1 MVVPYAISTNRIVWQ
16 ASRWHPYHLAST
28 AKQALIAEAE
38 LTPKPG
44 LVDRR
49 GSGAHTDLSL
59 ELMRHSAETIEPFFA
74 SMAVAS
80 SKSPLSRLLREE
92 LGAIG
97 RKAEH
102 AMFLATGG
110 TNTHKGAIWVLG
122 LLVAAASQSEDLN
135 PIRVAGLA
143 GSIARL
149 PDLVRPELVSHGD
162 IVRERYGLAGAR
174 AEAYAN
180 FPHVVRVG
188 IPALRAARAAGKS
201 ETASRLFSLLNIMV
215 ELDDTCVLYRSG
227 LEGGV
232 VVKAG
237 AKAVLAVGGPG
248 SREGDAALRGFDRM
262 LREKW
267 ISPGGSADLL
277 AASLLLDCLDSGCK
291 AIHKG
296 QSVGE
301 EIYGED

>member
-1 MVVPYAISTNRIVWQ
+1 MPYAISTNRIVWQ
-16 ASRWHPYHLAST
+16 ATRWHPHHLASI

-59 ELMRHSAETIEPFFA
+59 DLMRHSAETIEPFFA

-80 SKSPLSRLLREE
+80 SKRPLSRLLREE
-92 LGAIG
+92 LGATG

-102 AMFLATGG
+102 SMFLATGG

-122 LLVAAASQSEDLN
+122 LLVAAASQTKDLN

-149 PDLVRPELVSHGD
+149 PDLARPELVSHGD
-162 IVRERYGLAGAR
+162 VVLERYGVVGAR
-174 AEAYAN
+174 GEAYTD

-188 IPALRAARAAGKS
+188 IPALRAARVTGKS
-201 ETASRLFSLLNIMV
+201 ETVSRLFSLLSIMA

-227 LEGGV
+227 LEGGE
-232 VVKAG
+232 
-237 AKAVLAVGGPG
+237 VLA
-248 SREGDAALRGFDRM
+248 RKETL
-262 LREKW
+262 
-267 ISPGGSADLL
+267 DLIRAYYQL
-277 AASLLLDCLDSGCK
+277 GERPRRRLLDLAKSLNSDIE
-291 AIHKG
+291 AA
-296 QSVGE
+296 
-301 EIYGED
+301 

>member
-1 MVVPYAISTNRIVWQ
+1 MPYAISTNRIVWQ
-16 ASRWHPYHLAST
+16 ANRWHPHHLASI

-59 ELMRHSAETIEPFFA
+59 DLMRHSAETIEPFFA
-74 SMAVAS
+74 SMAIAS
-80 SKSPLSRLLREE
+80 SKHPLSRLLREE
-92 LGAIG
+92 LGATG

-102 AMFLATGG
+102 AMFVATGG
-110 TNTHKGAIWVLG
+110 TNTHKGAIWALG
-122 LLVAAASQSEDLN
+122 LLVAAASQSEDMN

-162 IVRERYGLAGAR
+162 VIRDRYGVVGAR
-174 AEAYAN
+174 GEAYTD
-180 FPHVVRVG
+180 FPHVVGVG
-188 IPALRAARAAGKS
+188 IPALRAARVSGKS
-201 ETASRLFSLLNIMV
+201 ETVSRLFSLLCIMA

-227 LEGGV
+227 LEGGE

-248 SREGDAALRGFDRM
+248 SQEGNAALRRFDRK
-262 LREKW
+262 LLEKR

-277 AASLLLDCLDSGCK
+277 AASLFLDCLESGRE
-291 AIHKG
+291 AIPRD
-296 QSVGE
+296 QSVGKE
-301 EIYGED
+301 TYGED

>member
-1 MVVPYAISTNRIVWQ
+1 VTYAISTTRIVWQ
-16 ASRWHPYHLAST
+16 ASRPHPYHLASI

-59 ELMRHSAETIEPFFA
+59 DLMGRSAETIEPFFA

-80 SKSPLSRLLREE
+80 NKRPLNRLLREE
-92 LGAIG
+92 LGALG

-102 AMFLATGG
+102 AMLLATGG

-122 LLVAAASQSEDLN
+122 LLVAAAIRSEDRSPL
-135 PIRVAGLA
+135 RVAGLA

-149 PDLVRPELVSHGD
+149 PDLALPEMVSHGD
-162 IVRERYGLAGAR
+162 VVRERYGLAGAR
-174 AEAYAN
+174 GEAYAD
-180 FPHVVRVG
+180 FPRVVRVG
-188 IPALRAARAAGKS
+188 VPALRAARVTGKS
-201 ETASRLFSLLNIMV
+201 ESVSRLFSLLSIMA
-215 ELDDTCVLYRSG
+215 ELDDTCVLYRGG
-227 LEGGV
+227 LEGGE

-237 AKAVLAVGGPG
+237 ARAVLAAGGPG
-248 SREGDAALRGFDRM
+248 SQKGEAALRRFDRK
-262 LREKW
+262 LLEKR

-277 AASLLLDCLDSGCK
+277 AASLFLDCLESGRE
-291 AIHKG
+291 AVPRD

-301 EIYGED
+301 ETYGEN

>member
-1 MVVPYAISTNRIVWQ
+1 MPYAISTNRIVWQ
-16 ASRWHPYHLAST
+16 ATRCHPHHLASI

-59 ELMRHSAETIEPFFA
+59 DLMRHSAETIEPFFA

-80 SKSPLSRLLREE
+80 SRRPLSRLLREE
-92 LGAIG
+92 LGATG

-110 TNTHKGAIWVLG
+110 TNTHKGAIWALG

-162 IVRERYGLAGAR
+162 IIRERYGIVGAR
-174 AEAYAN
+174 GEAHTD
-180 FPHVVRVG
+180 FPHVVKVG
-188 IPALRAARAAGKS
+188 IPALRAARVTGKS
-201 ETASRLFSLLNIMV
+201 ETVSRLFSLLSIMA

-227 LEGGV
+227 LEGGE

-237 AKAVLAVGGPG
+237 AKVVLAVGGPG
-248 SREGDAALRGFDRM
+248 SQEGNAALRRFDRK
-262 LREKW
+262 LLEKR

-277 AASLLLDCLDSGCK
+277 AASLFLDCLESGRE
-291 AIHKG
+291 AILRDR
-296 QSVGE
+296 SVGKE
-301 EIYGED
+301 TYGED

>member
-1 MVVPYAISTNRIVWQ
+1 VPYAISINRIVWE
-16 ASRWHPYHLAST
+16 ASRWQPHHLASI

-59 ELMRHSAETIEPFFA
+59 DRMGHSAETIEPFFA

-80 SKSPLSRLLREE
+80 SKRPLGRLLREE

-97 RKAEH
+97 RRAEH
-102 AMFLATGG
+102 AMFLDTGG

-122 LLVAAASQSEDLN
+122 LLVAAASQTKDLN

-162 IVRERYGLAGAR
+162 VVRERYGVVGAR
-174 AEAYAN
+174 GEAFAD

-188 IPALRAARAAGKS
+188 IPALRAARITGKS
-201 ETASRLFSLLNIMV
+201 ETVSRLFSLLSIMA

-227 LEGGV
+227 LEGGE

-248 SREGDAALRGFDRM
+248 SLEGDAALRRFDRK
-262 LREKW
+262 LLEKR

-277 AASLLLDCLDSGCK
+277 AASLFLDCLESGRE
-291 AIHKG
+291 AIQRD
-296 QSVGE
+296 QSVGKE
-301 EIYGED
+301 TYGED

>member
-1 MVVPYAISTNRIVWQ
+1 MRYAISTNRIVVQ
-16 ASRWHPYHLAST
+16 ASRWHPHHLASV
-28 AKQALIAEAE
+28 AKQAMIAEAE

-59 ELMRHSAETIEPFFA
+59 DLMRHSAETIEPFFA
-74 SMAVAS
+74 SMADAS
-80 SKSPLSRLLREE
+80 SRRPLSHLLREE

-97 RKAEH
+97 RSAEH
-102 AMFLATGG
+102 AMFVATGG

-122 LLVAAASQSEDLN
+122 LLVAAASRSEDQSL
-135 PIRVAGLA
+135 IRVARLA

-162 IVRERYGLAGAR
+162 VVRERYGLAGAR
-174 AEAYAN
+174 GEAYTD
-180 FPHVVRVG
+180 FPHVARVG
-188 IPALRAARAAGKS
+188 VPALRAARGAGKS
-201 ETASRLFSLLNIMV
+201 ETVSRLFSLLSIMA

-227 LEGGV
+227 LEGGE

-237 AKAVLAVGGPG
+237 AKVVLAAGGPG
-248 SREGDAALRGFDRM
+248 SKEGDAILRRFDRE
-262 LREKW
+262 LLEKG

-277 AASLLLDCLDSGCK
+277 AASLFLDCLESDCE
-291 AIHKG
+291 AIQRD
-296 QSVGE
+296 QSVGKE
-301 EIYGED
+301 TYGED

>member
-1 MVVPYAISTNRIVWQ
+1 MPYAISTNRIVWQ
-16 ASRWHPYHLAST
+16 ASRWHPHHLASI

-49 GSGAHTDLSL
+49 GSGAHNDLSL
-59 ELMRHSAETIEPFFA
+59 DLMRHSAETIEPFFA

-80 SKSPLSRLLREE
+80 SKRSLSRLLREE
-92 LGAIG
+92 LGATG

-162 IVRERYGLAGAR
+162 VVRKRYGVVGAIG
-174 AEAYAN
+174 EAYTD
-180 FPHVVRVG
+180 FPHVVNVG
-188 IPALRAARAAGKS
+188 IPALRAARATGKS
-201 ETASRLFSLLNIMV
+201 ETVSRLFSLLSIMA
-215 ELDDTCVLYRSG
+215 ELGDTCVLYRSG
-227 LEGGV
+227 LEGGEM
-232 VVKAG
+232 VKAG

-248 SREGDAALRGFDRM
+248 SHEGDAALLRFDRK
-262 LREKW
+262 LLEKR

-277 AASLLLDCLDSGCK
+277 AASLFLDCLESGRE
-291 AIHKG
+291 AIQRG
-296 QSVGE
+296 QSVGKE
-301 EIYGED
+301 TYGED

>member
-1 MVVPYAISTNRIVWQ
+1 VPYATSTNRIVWQ
-16 ASRWHPYHLAST
+16 ASRCHPHHLASI

-59 ELMRHSAETIEPFFA
+59 ALMKHSAETIESFFT

-80 SKSPLSRLLREE
+80 KRPLSRLLREE

-122 LLVAAASQSEDLN
+122 LLVAAASQTKDPN

-162 IVRERYGLAGAR
+162 VVRERYGVVGAR
-174 AEAYAN
+174 GEAYTD
-180 FPHVVRVG
+180 FPHVVNVG
-188 IPALRAARAAGKS
+188 IPTLRSARLAGKS
-201 ETASRLFSLLNIMV
+201 ETVSRLFSLLSIMA

-227 LEGGV
+227 LEGGE

-248 SREGDAALRGFDRM
+248 SQEGDAALRRFDRK
-262 LREKW
+262 LFEKRL
-267 ISPGGSADLL
+267 SPGGSADLL
-277 AASLLLDCLDSGCK
+277 AASLFLDCLESGRE
-291 AIHKG
+291 AIQRD
-296 QSVGE
+296 QSVGKE
-301 EIYGED
+301 AYGED

>member
-1 MVVPYAISTNRIVWQ
+1 MAHAISTNRIVWQ
-16 ASRWHPYHLAST
+16 ARRWQSGHLAAI

-59 ELMRHSAETIEPFFA
+59 DLMRRSAETIEPFFA

-80 SKSPLSRLLREE
+80 SKRPLGRLLREE
-92 LGAIG
+92 LGATG

-122 LLVAAASQSEDLN
+122 LLVAAAKQSEDLN
-135 PIRVAGLA
+135 PIRVAELA

-149 PDLVRPELVSHGD
+149 PDLARPEPVSHGD
-162 IVRERYGLAGAR
+162 VVRERYGVAGAR
-174 AEAYAN
+174 GEAYTG

-188 IPALRAARAAGKS
+188 IPALRAARVAGNS
-201 ETASRLFSLLNIMV
+201 ETASRLFSLLSIMA
-215 ELDDTCVLYRSG
+215 ELEDTCVLYRSG
-227 LEGGV
+227 LEGDEA
-232 VVKAG
+232 VKAG

-248 SREGDAALRGFDRM
+248 SREGDAALRRFDRK
-262 LREKW
+262 LLEKR
-267 ISPGGSADLL
+267 ISPGGSGDLL
-277 AASLLLDCLDSGCK
+277 AASLFLDCLESGRE
-291 AIHKG
+291 AIQKD

-301 EIYGED
+301 ETYGED

>member
-1 MVVPYAISTNRIVWQ
+1 VPYAISTNRIVWQ
-16 ASRWHPYHLAST
+16 ASRWQPHYLASI
-28 AKQALIAEAE
+28 AKQALVAEAE

-59 ELMRHSAETIEPFFA
+59 DLMRHSAKAIEPFFT

-80 SKSPLSRLLREE
+80 SKRPLNRLLREE

-122 LLVAAASQSEDLN
+122 LLVAAASRTKDPN

-149 PDLVRPELVSHGD
+149 PDLARPELVSHGD
-162 IVRERYGLAGAR
+162 VVRERYGVDGAR
-174 AEAYAN
+174 GEAHTD
-180 FPHVVRVG
+180 FPHVVNIG
-188 IPALRAARAAGKS
+188 IPALRAARVTGKS
-201 ETASRLFSLLNIMV
+201 EMVSRLFSLLSIMA
-215 ELDDTCVLYRSG
+215 ELDDTCVLYRCG
-227 LEGGV
+227 LEGGEM
-232 VVKAG
+232 VKAG
-237 AKAVLAVGGPG
+237 AKAVLAVGDPG
-248 SREGDAALRGFDRM
+248 SQEGDAALRRFDRK
-262 LREKW
+262 LLENR

-277 AASLLLDCLDSGCK
+277 AASLFLDCLESGRE
-291 AIHKG
+291 AIQRD
-296 QSVGE
+296 QSVGKE
-301 EIYGED
+301 TCGED

>member
-1 MVVPYAISTNRIVWQ
+1 MSYAISTNRIVGQ
-16 ASRWHPYHLAST
+16 ANRCHPYHLASI
-28 AKQALIAEAE
+28 AKHALIAEAE

-59 ELMRHSAETIEPFFA
+59 DLMRRSAETIEPFFA
-74 SMAVAS
+74 AMAVAS
-80 SKSPLSRLLREE
+80 SNRPLCGLLREE
-92 LGAIG
+92 LGEAG
-97 RKAEH
+97 RNAEH

-122 LLVAAASQSEDLN
+122 LLVAAASQSGEVN
-135 PIRVAGLA
+135 PARIAELA

-149 PDLVRPELVSHGD
+149 PDRARPELVSHGD
-162 IVRERYGLAGAR
+162 VVRERYSVAGAR
-174 AEAYAN
+174 GEAYAD

-188 IPALRAARAAGKS
+188 IPTLRTARAAGRS
-201 ETASRLFSLLNIMV
+201 ETASRLFSLLSIMA

-227 LEGGV
+227 LEGRE
-232 VVKAG
+232 VVKKG

-248 SREGDAALRGFDRM
+248 SQEGDAALRRFDRT
-262 LREKW
+262 LLDER

-277 AASLLLDCLDSGCK
+277 AASLFLDCLESGREEIEK
-291 AIHKG
+291 D
-296 QSVGE
+296 QSVGK
-301 EIYGED
+301 EIYGEA

>member
-1 MVVPYAISTNRIVWQ
+1 MPYEISTNRIVWE
-16 ASRWHPYHLAST
+16 ASRWHPYHLASI

-59 ELMRHSAETIEPFFA
+59 HLMRHSAETIEPFFG
-74 SMAVAS
+74 SMAAAS
-80 SKSPLSRLLREE
+80 GKRPLSRSLREE

-135 PIRVAGLA
+135 PTRVAGLA
-143 GSIARL
+143 GSIARIR
-149 PDLVRPELVSHGD
+149 DFVRPELVSHGD
-162 IVRERYGLAGAR
+162 VVRERYGVVGAR
-174 AEAYAN
+174 GEAYTD

-188 IPALRAARAAGKS
+188 IPALRAARVAGKS
-201 ETASRLFSLLNIMV
+201 ETESRLFSLLSIMAD
-215 ELDDTCVLYRSG
+215 LDDTCVLYRSG
-227 LEGGV
+227 LEGGEA
-232 VVKAG
+232 VKAG
-237 AKAVLAVGGPG
+237 AKTVLAAGGPG
-248 SREGDAALRGFDRM
+248 NHEGDAALRRFDRK
-262 LREKW
+262 LLEEG

-277 AASLLLDCLDSGCK
+277 AASLFLDCLESGREG
-291 AIHKG
+291 IQRE
-296 QSVGE
+296 QSVGKE
-301 EIYGED
+301 TYGDN

>member
-1 MVVPYAISTNRIVWQ
+1 MPYAISTNQIVWQ
-16 ASRWHPYHLAST
+16 ASHWQLHHLASI

-59 ELMRHSAETIEPFFA
+59 DLMRHSAETIEPFFA

-80 SKSPLSRLLREE
+80 SKRPLSCLLREE
-92 LGAIG
+92 LGATG

-122 LLVAAASQSEDLN
+122 LLVAAASQTKDVNS
-135 PIRVAGLA
+135 IRVAGLA

-162 IVRERYGLAGAR
+162 VVRARYGLVGAR
-174 AEAYAN
+174 GEAYTD

-188 IPALRAARAAGKS
+188 IPALRAARVTGKS
-201 ETASRLFSLLNIMV
+201 ETVSRLFSLLSIMA

-227 LEGGV
+227 LEGGE

-237 AKAVLAVGGPG
+237 AKVVLAVGGPG
-248 SREGDAALRGFDRM
+248 SQEGNAALRRFDRK
-262 LREKW
+262 LLEKR

-277 AASLLLDCLDSGCK
+277 AASLFLDCLESGRE
-291 AIHKG
+291 AIPRD

-301 EIYGED
+301 ETYGED

>member
-1 MVVPYAISTNRIVWQ
+1 VPSAISTNRIVRQ
-16 ASRWHPYHLAST
+16 ASSWHPYHLAST

-59 ELMRHSAETIEPFFA
+59 DLMRHSAETIEPYFA

-80 SKSPLSRLLREE
+80 SKRPPSRLLREE

-122 LLVAAASQSEDLN
+122 LLIAAASQTKNLD

-162 IVRERYGLAGAR
+162 VVRERFGVVGAR
-174 AEAYAN
+174 GEAYTD
-180 FPHVVRVG
+180 FPHVVTVG
-188 IPALRAARAAGKS
+188 IPALRAARASGKS
-201 ETASRLFSLLNIMV
+201 ETVSRLFSLLSIMA
-215 ELDDTCVLYRSG
+215 ELDDTCVLYRRG
-227 LEGGV
+227 LEGGE

-248 SREGDAALRGFDRM
+248 SQEGDAALRRFDRM
-262 LREKW
+262 LLEKRM
-267 ISPGGSADLL
+267 SPGGSADLL
-277 AASLLLDCLDSGCK
+277 AASLFLDCLESGRE
-291 AIHKG
+291 AIQKD

-301 EIYGED
+301 ETYGEA

>member
-1 MVVPYAISTNRIVWQ
+1 MPYAISTNRIVWQ
-16 ASRWHPYHLAST
+16 ASRWHPHQLASI

-59 ELMRHSAETIEPFFA
+59 GLMRYSAETIEPFFA

-80 SKSPLSRLLREE
+80 SKRPLSRLLREE

-102 AMFLATGG
+102 AMSLATGG
-110 TNTHKGAIWVLG
+110 TNTHKGGIWVLG

-162 IVRERYGLAGAR
+162 VVRERYGVVGAR
-174 AEAYAN
+174 GEAYTD
-180 FPHVVRVG
+180 FPHVVKVG
-188 IPALRAARAAGKS
+188 IPALRAARVTGKS
-201 ETASRLFSLLNIMV
+201 ETASRLFSLLSIMA
-215 ELDDTCVLYRSG
+215 ELDDTCVLYRNG
-227 LEGGV
+227 LEGGE

-248 SREGDAALRGFDRM
+248 SQEGNAALRRFDRK
-262 LREKW
+262 LLEKR

-277 AASLLLDCLDSGCK
+277 AASLFLDCLESGRE
-291 AIHKG
+291 AIPRD
-296 QSVGE
+296 QSVGKE
-301 EIYGED
+301 TYGED

>member
-1 MVVPYAISTNRIVWQ
+1 VPNAISTNRIVWQ
-16 ASRWHPYHLAST
+16 ASRCHPHHLASI

-59 ELMRHSAETIEPFFA
+59 DLMRRSAEAIEPFFA

-80 SKSPLSRLLREE
+80 SKRPLSRLLREE
-92 LGAIG
+92 LGAAG
-97 RKAEH
+97 RKAEQ
-102 AMFLATGG
+102 AMCLATGG

-122 LLVAAASQSEDLN
+122 LLVAAASQSDEVN
-135 PIRVAGLA
+135 PARIAGLA

-149 PDLVRPELVSHGD
+149 PDLARPELVSHGD
-162 IVRERYGLAGAR
+162 VVRERYGVVGAR
-174 AEAYAN
+174 GEAYTD

-188 IPALRAARAAGKS
+188 IPALRAARVAGKS
-201 ETASRLFSLLNIMV
+201 ETASRLFSLLSIMA

-227 LEGGV
+227 LEGGE

-248 SREGDAALRGFDRM
+248 SQEGDAALRRFDRK
-262 LREKW
+262 LLAKR

-277 AASLLLDCLDSGCK
+277 AASLFLDCLESRREGIQRD
-291 AIHKG
+291 
-296 QSVGE
+296 QSVGKE
-301 EIYGED
+301 TYGED

>member
-1 MVVPYAISTNRIVWQ
+1 MPYAISTNRIGWQ
-16 ASRWHPYHLAST
+16 AGRWHPHHLASIAT
-28 AKQALIAEAE
+28 QALIAEAE

-59 ELMRHSAETIEPFFA
+59 DLMRHSAKTIEPFFA
-74 SMAVAS
+74 SMAAAS
-80 SKSPLSRLLREE
+80 SRRPLDRLLREE
-92 LGAIG
+92 LGETG

-122 LLVAAASQSEDLN
+122 LLVAAAGQSEDLN

-162 IVRERYGLAGAR
+162 VVRERYGVVGAR
-174 AEAYAN
+174 GEAYTD

-188 IPALRAARAAGKS
+188 IPALRAARVTGKS
-201 ETASRLFSLLNIMV
+201 ETLSRLFSLLSIMA

-227 LEGGV
+227 LEGGE

-248 SREGDAALRGFDRM
+248 SQEGDAALRRFDRK
-262 LREKW
+262 LLEKR

-277 AASLLLDCLDSGCK
+277 GASLFLDCLESNHESIQRD
-291 AIHKG
+291 
-296 QSVGE
+296 QSVGKE
-301 EIYGED
+301 PYGEV

>member
-1 MVVPYAISTNRIVWQ
+1 MPYAISTNRIVWQ
-16 ASRWHPYHLAST
+16 ASRWHPHQLASI

-59 ELMRHSAETIEPFFA
+59 GLMRYSAETIEPFFA

-80 SKSPLSRLLREE
+80 SKRPLSRLLREE

-102 AMFLATGG
+102 AMSLATGG
-110 TNTHKGAIWVLG
+110 TNTHKGGIWVLG

-149 PDLVRPELVSHGD
+149 PDLGRPELVSHGD
-162 IVRERYGLAGAR
+162 VVRERYGVAGAR
-174 AEAYAN
+174 GEAHKD
-180 FPHVVRVG
+180 FPHVVKVG
-188 IPALRAARAAGKS
+188 IPALRAARVIGKS
-201 ETASRLFSLLNIMV
+201 ETVSRLISLLSIMA
-215 ELDDTCVLYRSG
+215 ELDDTCALYRSG
-227 LEGGV
+227 LEGGDL
-232 VVKAG
+232 VKAG
-237 AKAVLAVGGPG
+237 AKTVLAVGGPG
-248 SREGDAALRGFDRM
+248 SQEGDAALRRFDRK
-262 LREKW
+262 LLEKR
-267 ISPGGSADLL
+267 ISPGGGADLL
-277 AASLLLDCLDSGCK
+277 AASLFLDCLESGCE
-291 AIHKG
+291 AIQRD
-296 QSVGE
+296 QSDGKE
-301 EIYGED
+301 TYGED

>member
-1 MVVPYAISTNRIVWQ
+1 MRYAISTNRIVWQ
-16 ASRWHPYHLAST
+16 ASRWHPYHLASI

-59 ELMRHSAETIEPFFA
+59 DLMRHSAETIEPYFA

-80 SKSPLSRLLREE
+80 SKRPPGRLLREE

-102 AMFLATGG
+102 AMSLATGG

-135 PIRVAGLA
+135 PLRVAGLA

-149 PDLVRPELVSHGD
+149 PDLVLPELVSHGD
-162 IVRERYGLAGAR
+162 VVRERYGVVGAR
-174 AEAYAN
+174 GEARRD

-188 IPALRAARAAGKS
+188 IPALRAARVTGKS
-201 ETASRLFSLLNIMV
+201 ETVSRLFSLLSIMA

-227 LEGGV
+227 LEGGE

-248 SREGDAALRGFDRM
+248 SQEGDAALRRFDRK
-262 LREKW
+262 LLEKR
-267 ISPGGSADLL
+267 ISPGGCADLL
-277 AASLLLDCLDSGCK
+277 AASLFLDCLESGRE
-291 AIHKG
+291 AIQNDH
-296 QSVGE
+296 SVAE
-301 EIYGED
+301 ETHGED

>member
-1 MVVPYAISTNRIVWQ
+1 MPYAISTNPTVSQ
-16 ASRWHPYHLAST
+16 ASRWRPHHLAFI
-28 AKQALIAEAE
+28 AKQALTAEAE

-59 ELMRHSAETIEPFFA
+59 DLMRHSAETIEPFFA
-74 SMAVAS
+74 SMAIAS
-80 SKSPLSRLLREE
+80 SKRPLSRLLRQE

-102 AMFLATGG
+102 AMFVATGG

-135 PIRVAGLA
+135 PIRVAELA

-162 IVRERYGLAGAR
+162 VVRERYGLAGAR
-174 AEAYAN
+174 GEAHAD
-180 FPHVVRVG
+180 FPHVVKVG
-188 IPALRAARAAGKS
+188 IPALRAARVTGKS
-201 ETASRLFSLLNIMV
+201 ESVSRLFSLLSIMA

-227 LEGGV
+227 LEGGEM
-232 VVKAG
+232 VKAD

-248 SREGDAALRGFDRM
+248 SQEGDAALRRFDRK
-262 LREKW
+262 LLEKR

-277 AASLLLDCLDSGCK
+277 AASLFLDCLESGRE
-291 AIHKG
+291 AIPRD

-301 EIYGED
+301 ETYGED

>member
-1 MVVPYAISTNRIVWQ
+1 VPYANSTNRIVWQ
-16 ASRWHPYHLAST
+16 ASGWLPHHLASI
-28 AKQALIAEAE
+28 AKQALIAEVE

-59 ELMRHSAETIEPFFA
+59 DLMRRSAETIEPFFA
-74 SMAVAS
+74 SMAVTS
-80 SKSPLSRLLREE
+80 SNRPLSCLLREK
-92 LGAIG
+92 LGATG
-97 RKAEH
+97 RKAER

-122 LLVAAASQSEDLN
+122 LLVAAASQTKNLN
-135 PIRVAGLA
+135 PIRVARLA

-149 PDLVRPELVSHGD
+149 PDLARPELVSHGD
-162 IVRERYGLAGAR
+162 VVRERYGVVGAR
-174 AEAYAN
+174 GEAYAD

-188 IPALRAARAAGKS
+188 IPALRAARVTGKS
-201 ETASRLFSLLNIMV
+201 ETASRLFSLLSIMA

-227 LEGGV
+227 LEGGE

-237 AKAVLAVGGPG
+237 AKSVLAAGGPG
-248 SREGDAALRGFDRM
+248 SQEGDAALRRFDRK
-262 LREKW
+262 LLEKR

-277 AASLLLDCLDSGCK
+277 AASLFLDCLESSRE
-291 AIHKG
+291 AIQKDQG
-296 QSVGE
+296 VGE
-301 EIYGED
+301 ETYAED

>member
-1 MVVPYAISTNRIVWQ
+1 MPYAISTNRIVWK
-16 ASRWHPYHLAST
+16 ASRWHPHHLASI

-59 ELMRHSAETIEPFFA
+59 HLMRYSAETIGPFFA
-74 SMAVAS
+74 SMAFAS
-80 SKSPLSRLLREE
+80 SKRPLSRLLREE
-92 LGAIG
+92 LGGTG

-122 LLVAAASQSEDLN
+122 LLVAAASQTKDLN
-135 PIRVAGLA
+135 SIRVAELA
-143 GSIARL
+143 GSIARF

-162 IVRERYGLAGAR
+162 VVRERYGVVGAR
-174 AEAYAN
+174 GEAYTD

-188 IPALRAARAAGKS
+188 IPALRAARVTGKS
-201 ETASRLFSLLNIMV
+201 ETVSRLFSLLSIMAA
-215 ELDDTCVLYRSG
+215 LDDTCVLYRSG
-227 LEGGV
+227 LEGGE

-248 SREGDAALRGFDRM
+248 SQEGDAALRRFDRK
-262 LREKW
+262 LLEKR

-277 AASLLLDCLDSGCK
+277 AASLFLDCLESGRE
-291 AIHKG
+291 AIQRD
-296 QSVGE
+296 QSVGKE
-301 EIYGED
+301 TYGED

>member
-1 MVVPYAISTNRIVWQ
+1 MPYAISTNRIVWQ
-16 ASRWHPYHLAST
+16 ATRCHPHHLASI

-59 ELMRHSAETIEPFFA
+59 DLMRQSAETIEPFFA

-80 SKSPLSRLLREE
+80 SRRPLSRLLREE
-92 LGAIG
+92 LGATG

-102 AMFLATGG
+102 AMFAATGG
-110 TNTHKGAIWVLG
+110 TNTHKGAIWALG
-122 LLVAAASQSEDLN
+122 LLVAAASQSKDLN

-162 IVRERYGLAGAR
+162 IIRERYGIVGAR
-174 AEAYAN
+174 GEAHTD
-180 FPHVVRVG
+180 FPHVVKVG
-188 IPALRAARAAGKS
+188 IPALRAARVTGKS
-201 ETASRLFSLLNIMV
+201 ETVSRLFSLLSIMA

-227 LEGGV
+227 LEGGE

-237 AKAVLAVGGPG
+237 AKVVLAVGGPG
-248 SREGDAALRGFDRM
+248 SQEGNAALRRFDRK
-262 LREKW
+262 LLEKR

-277 AASLLLDCLDSGCK
+277 AASLFLDCLESGRE
-291 AIHKG
+291 AIPRD

-301 EIYGED
+301 ETYGED

>member
-1 MVVPYAISTNRIVWQ
+1 MPYAISTNGIVWQ
-16 ASRWHPYHLAST
+16 ASCWQARHLASI

-59 ELMRHSAETIEPFFA
+59 DLMRHSAETIEPFFA

-80 SKSPLSRLLREE
+80 SKRPVSRLLREE
-92 LGAIG
+92 LGVTG
-97 RKAEH
+97 RKAER

-201 ETASRLFSLLNIMV
+201 ETASRLCSLLSIMA
-215 ELDDTCVLYRSG
+215 ELDDDTCVLYRSG
-227 LEGGV
+227 LEGGE

-237 AKAVLAVGGPG
+237 AKAVLTAGGPG
-248 SREGDAALRGFDRM
+248 SQEGDAALWRFDRK
-262 LREKW
+262 LLEKR

-277 AASLLLDCLDSGCK
+277 AASLFLDCLESGRE
-291 AIHKG
+291 AIQRD
-296 QSVGE
+296 QSVE
-301 EIYGED
+301 KETYGED

>member
-1 MVVPYAISTNRIVWQ
+1 MPYAISTNRIVWQ
-16 ASRWHPYHLAST
+16 ATRCHPHHLASI

-59 ELMRHSAETIEPFFA
+59 DLMRQSAETIEPFFA
-74 SMAVAS
+74 SMAIAS
-80 SKSPLSRLLREE
+80 SKRPLSRVLREE
-92 LGAIG
+92 LGATG

-110 TNTHKGAIWVLG
+110 TNTHKGAIWALG

-162 IVRERYGLAGAR
+162 IIRERYGIVGAR
-174 AEAYAN
+174 GEAHTD
-180 FPHVVRVG
+180 FPHVVKVG
-188 IPALRAARAAGKS
+188 IPALRAARVTGKS
-201 ETASRLFSLLNIMV
+201 ETVSRLFSLLSIMA

-227 LEGGV
+227 LEGGE

-248 SREGDAALRGFDRM
+248 SQEGNAALRRFDRK
-262 LREKW
+262 LLEKR

-277 AASLLLDCLDSGCK
+277 AASLFLDCLESGRE
-291 AIHKG
+291 AI
-296 QSVGE
+296 QRDRSVGKE
-301 EIYGED
+301 TYGED